1 MGLIRLCIQR
11 PVGVAVAAIL
21 LVLAGLVAVATV
33 PVQLTPNVDSTTIT
47 VSTFWEGASP
57 AEIEREILIEQE
69 NFLKGVSNLRRITSE
84 AQQSS
89 GTVRLEFVVGA
100 DKDDAL
106 RQVSDKLREVPSYPD
121 GVDNPVVT
129 AGDDQS
135 RDYIAWIL
143 LTNADPSFDTR
154 EAFDFAYDHIKPYLE
169 RVEGLSEVRVL
180 GGREREIQIRVDADA
195 LAARRISISELV
207 TALRRENVNISAGQL
222 PEGKRDVRFRVV
234 GEFESLEQIRLTVV
248 AHRAGVPVRVR
259 DLAEVEQTFKEPASI
274 VRSKGRTVLA
284 LNAQREPGAN
294 VLSVMHG
301 LKASLAELN
310 APGGLLE
317 SEARRMALAN
327 PFRLEQVYDQTIYI
341 YHSLDLVE
349 SNIYIGGALAGL
361 CLLLFLRSFRATLI
375 IGITIPVSIVGSFLA
390 LQLLGRNVNVISLAG
405 MAFAVGMVVDNA
417 VVVLENTYRRRQMG
431 DDAPRA
437 ALRGAGEVWAAI
449 LISTLT
455 TVIVFI
461 PVLTVRE
468 EVGQLFRDIS
478 LAICAAV
485 LFSLVAS
492 ITIIPP
498 AAARLLRKEL
508 RTASPKAQRRPLAR
522 LGAGVQ
528 RLYARLLR
536 AALGSWIVRLAVVS
550 TLAIGALIGAVVLT
564 PPSSYLPAGNRNLIF
579 AFMIPPPGYNLQ
591 TQIELGKRVEST
603 LQPFWRVAEGETGIQ
618 LPSVPSVNPYTGQAG
633 VVTPPPI
640 DNFFFVAFPGAMFM
654 GATSAE
660 ETNVKPLVD
669 LFAYAARPE
678 ALPGVF
684 AIPFQTPLFNIG
696 GFGAGNSVE
705 LEITGDS
712 LDEVRRAAVA
722 IMGKSFEFVGQ
733 RVFSSVRPNPGNFNI
748 AAQEVQAIVNRA
760 AAADVGLTVADVGL
774 AARAVGDGA
783 IIGEYNLAGDRIDL
797 RVIERRQADFQNP
810 GLTFTDLASIP
821 LATPDGKT
829 VPLGVVASLR
839 RVDSPQQINRVEG
852 RRSVSLIIAAPPG
865 VALERATNVVEN
877 DVIAPLRASG
887 AIPPTVRTSLAGA
900 ADKLTQ
906 VRTQMLG
913 DWTGSLWSI
922 LTSLAASR
930 LFIALLCCYLVM
942 CALFENWMY
951 PLVILISVPLALVG
965 GLASLRLVHTFDPLQ
980 QLDTLTMLG
989 FVILIGTVVNNA
1001 ILIVAQAL
1009 NFMRGFG
1016 ETQQERITRMPYR
1029 EAIAES
1035 ARSRLRPIMMTSS
1048 TSVLGMLPLV
1058 LQPGAGSE
1066 LYRGLGAVVIG
1077 GMACSTVFTLILVPM
1092 LMSLAIDA
1100 RIALSRVF
1108 GREWDPGAFVR
1119 LDEPAARTPI
1129 APEPRP
1135 HAMLSRLNGDRSC
1148 STTTNQP

>member
-11 PVGVAVAAIL
+11 PVGVAVAALL

-33 PVQLTPNVDSTTIT
+33 PVQLTPNVDTTVIT
-47 VSTFWEGASP
+47 VATFWEGASP

-69 NFLKGVSNLRRITSE
+69 NYLKGVSNLRKITSE

-89 GTVRLEFVVGA
+89 GTVTLEFIVGA

-129 AGDDQS
+129 AGDQQS

-143 LTNADPSFDTR
+143 LTCADTSFDTR
-154 EAFDFAYDHIKPYLE
+154 EAYDFAYDHIKPYLE

-180 GGREREIQIRVDADA
+180 GGREREVQIRIDADA
-195 LAARRISISELV
+195 LAARQVGMAELV
-207 TALRRENVNISAGQL
+207 SALRRENVNVSAGQL

-234 GEFESLEQIRLTVV
+234 GEYENLEQIRLTVI
-248 AHRAGVPVRVR
+248 AHRDGVPVRVR
-259 DLAEVEQTFKEPASI
+259 DVAQVEQTFKEPSSI

-310 APGGLLE
+310 APSGLLASE
-317 SEARRMALAN
+317 SRRLALAQ
-327 PFRLEQVYDQTIYI
+327 PLRLEQVYDQTIYI
-341 YHSLDLVE
+341 YNSLELVQ
-349 SNIYIGGALAGL
+349 SNIYIGGVLAAIS
-361 CLLLFLRSFRATLI
+361 LLLFLRSFRATLI
-375 IGITIPVSIVGSFLA
+375 IALTIPVSIVGSFLA

-417 VVVLENTYRRRQMG
+417 VVVLENTYRRRQLG

-455 TVIVFI
+455 TVIVFV
-461 PVLTVRE
+461 PVLTVQE

-485 LFSLVAS
+485 LLSLLAA

-498 AAARLLRKEL
+498 AAARLLRKDL
-508 RTASPKAQRRPLAR
+508 RTNRPGRSPGLLTRFAER
-522 LGAGVQ
+522 VQ
-528 RLYARLLR
+528 ALYAGLLR
-536 AALGSWIVRLAVVS
+536 RALGSWLVRLAVVS
-550 TLAIGALIGAVVLT
+550 VLAVSALIGAVVLT

-579 AFMIPPPGYNLQ
+579 AFLIPPPGYNLE
-591 TQIELGKRVEST
+591 TQIALGKRIEST
-603 LQPFWRVAEGETGIQ
+603 LEPFWKAGEGD
-618 LPSVPSVNPYTGQAG
+618 PSQTLAPVPSVNPFTGAATS
-633 VVTPPPI
+633 VTPPPI

-654 GATSAE
+654 GATSSE

-669 LFAYAARPE
+669 LFAHAARPE
-678 ALPGVF
+678 VVPGVF

-696 GFGAGNSVE
+696 GFGSGNSVE
-705 LEITGDS
+705 LEIAGDN
-712 LDEVRRAAVA
+712 LDEVRRAALA
-722 IMGKSFEFVGQ
+722 IMGKAFEFVGQ

-760 AAADVGLTVADVGL
+760 AAADVGLSVADVGL

-797 RVIERRQADFQNP
+797 RVIERRQADFQSP
-810 GLTFTDLASIP
+810 GLSFTDLAAIP
-821 LATPDGKT
+821 LATPSGKT
-829 VPLGVVASLR
+829 VPLGVVADLR

-865 VALERATNVVEN
+865 VPLERATGVVEN
-877 DVIAPLRASG
+877 DIIAPLREAG
-887 AIPPTVRTSLAGA
+887 AVPPGVRTSLAGA

-913 DWTGSLWSI
+913 DWTGSLWSV
-922 LTSLAASR
+922 LVSLASSR

-965 GLASLRLVHTFDPLQ
+965 GLAALRLVHTFDPLQ

-1016 ETQQERITRMPYR
+1016 ETEHEHIERMPYR

-1035 ARSRLRPIMMTSS
+1035 ARTRLRPIMMTST

-1066 LYRGLGAVVIG
+1066 LYRGLGAVVVG
-1077 GMACSTVFTLILVPM
+1077 GLACSTIFTLILVPM

-1100 RIALSRVF
+1100 RIALARLL
-1108 GREWDPGAFVR
+1108 GRTWDPAAFIR
-1119 LDEPAARTPI
+1119 LDEPRPRAAPPTR
-1129 APEPRP
+1129 ERS
-1135 HAMLSRLNGDRSC
+1135 HAMLARVNGDAL
-1148 STTTNQP
+1148 

>member
-11 PVGVAVAAIL
+11 PVGVAVVAL
-21 LVLAGLVAVATV
+21 LVVLAGLLAVATV
-33 PVQLTPNVDSTTIT
+33 PVQLTPNVDTTVIT

-57 AEIEREILIEQE
+57 AEVEREILIEQE
-69 NFLKGVSNLRRITSE
+69 NYLKGVSNLRRITSE

-89 GTVRLEFVVGA
+89 ATVRLEFVVDA
-100 DKDDAL
+100 DKDAAF

-129 AGDDQS
+129 AGDQQS
-135 RDYIAWIL
+135 RDYIAWVL
-143 LTNADPSFDTR
+143 LTCADTTFDTR
-154 EAFDFAYDHIKPYLE
+154 EAYDFAYDHVKPFLE

-180 GGREREIQIRVDADA
+180 GGREREVQIRVDADA
-195 LAARRISISELV
+195 LAARQVGILELA

-234 GEFESLEQIRLTVV
+234 GEFESLDQIRLTVI
-248 AHRAGVPVRVR
+248 AHRDGVPVRVR
-259 DLAEVEQTFKEPASI
+259 DVADVEQTFKEPASI

-284 LNAQREPGAN
+284 LNVQREPGSN
-294 VLSVMHG
+294 VLSVMDG
-301 LKASLAELN
+301 LKASIAELN
-310 APGGLLE
+310 APSGLLAAE
-317 SEARRMALAN
+317 SRRLALAS

-341 YHSLDLVE
+341 HNSLDLIE
-349 SNIYIGGALAGL
+349 SNIYIGGALAAL

-375 IGITIPVSIVGSFLA
+375 IGLTIPVSIIGSFLA

-417 VVVLENTYRRRQMG
+417 VVVLENTYRRRQLG
-431 DDAPRA
+431 DSAPRA

-461 PVLTVRE
+461 PVLTVQE

-485 LFSLVAS
+485 LLSLLAS

-498 AAARLLRKEL
+498 AAARLLKKEL
-508 RTASPKAQRRPLAR
+508 RTASPKAARSPHAR
-522 LGAGVQ
+522 LGAGVAN
-528 RLYARLLR
+528 LYARMLR
-536 AALGSWIVRLAVVS
+536 ASLGSWLIRLTAVS
-550 TLAIGALIGAVVLT
+550 TLAGGALLGAAVLT

-579 AFMIPPPGYNLQ
+579 AFLIPPPGYNLD
-591 TQIELGKRVEST
+591 TQIALGKRIEST
-603 LQPFWRVAEGETGIQ
+603 LEPFWLAGEGKPTGP
-618 LPSVPSVNPYTGQAG
+618 LPSVPSVNPFTGAASMI
-633 VVTPPPI
+633 TPPGI

-654 GATSAE
+654 GATSSDE
-660 ETNVKPLVD
+660 NNVKPLVD
-669 LFAYAARPE
+669 LFAHAARPE
-678 ALPGVF
+678 VVPGVF

-696 GFGAGNSVE
+696 GFGSGNSVE
-705 LEITGDS
+705 LEITGDN
-712 LDEVRRAAVA
+712 LDEVRRAALA

-733 RVFSSVRPNPGNFNI
+733 RVFSSVRPDPGNFNI

-760 AAADVGLTVADVGL
+760 AAADVGLSVADVGF

-783 IIGEYNLAGDRIDL
+783 IIGEYNLRGDRIDL
-797 RVIERRQADFQNP
+797 RVIERRQADYQSP
-810 GLTFTDLASIP
+810 GISFTDLASIP
-821 LATPDGKT
+821 LATPSGKT
-829 VPLGVVASLR
+829 VPLGVVASLQ

-852 RRSVSLIIAAPPG
+852 RRSVSLVISAPPG
-865 VALERATNVVEN
+865 VALERATSVVEN
-877 DVIAPLRASG
+877 DIVAPLRASG
-887 AIPPTVRTSLAGA
+887 AIPDSVRTTLAGA
-900 ADKLTQ
+900 ASKMTQ
-906 VRTQMLG
+906 VRAQMLG
-913 DWTGSLWSI
+913 DWSGSFWAV
-922 LTSLAASR
+922 LTSLISSR

-965 GLASLRLVHTFDPLQ
+965 GLGALRLVHTFDPLQ

-1016 ETQQERITRMPYR
+1016 ETEHEHIARMPYR

-1035 ARSRLRPIMMTSS
+1035 ARTRLRPIMMTSS

-1066 LYRGLGAVVIG
+1066 LYRGLGAVVVG
-1077 GMACSTVFTLILVPM
+1077 GLACSTVFTLILVPM

-1100 RIALSRVF
+1100 RIALARLF
-1108 GREWDPGAFVR
+1108 GREWDPAAFMR
-1119 LDEPAARTPI
+1119 LTMPTPAPTAQ
-1129 APEPRP
+1129 PREGR
-1135 HAMLSRLNGDRSC
+1135 HAMLSRINGDA
-1148 STTTNQP
+1148 T